1 MINWP
6 PINTPRLRLTGGNN
20 SRYQHISRQ
29 TKVILVQ
36 TGDVLSSQI
45 NYRVS
50 KKNQF
55 LLIVTFKDFYIS
67 TAAQFYV
74 HERWNFSEN
83 ITGAVGEEGQIE
95 EIGMKKALQLC

>member
-1 MINWP
+1 M
-6 PINTPRLRLTGGNN
+6 
-20 SRYQHISRQ
+20 
-29 TKVILVQ
+29 Q

-50 KKNQF
+50 KKTQLF
-55 LLIVTFKDFYIS
+55 LLIVTLKDFHIS

-83 ITGAVGEEGQIE
+83 ITGDVGEEGQIE